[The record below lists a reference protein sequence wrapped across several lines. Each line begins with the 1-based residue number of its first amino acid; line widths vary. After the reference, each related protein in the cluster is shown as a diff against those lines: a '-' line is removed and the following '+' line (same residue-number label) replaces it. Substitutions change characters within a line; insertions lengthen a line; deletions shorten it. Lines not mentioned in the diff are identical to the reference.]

1 MTRFTI
7 TKRKFLKKLAKAK
20 KQIPN
25 DDKNQSFVEL
35 IQNAKAATNKI
46 NGKYP
51 FNMLK
56 LAMIKRLFITELMI
70 IQSQPI
76 PKFPKGG
83 IIAKG
88 GINEPILDTTE
99 KVINKTI

>member
-7 TKRKFLKKLAKAK
+7 CKRKFLKKLAETKKHIPDNIK
-20 KQIPN
+20 KQAFI
-25 DDKNQSFVEL
+25 EL
-35 IQNAKAATNKI
+35 IRDFKIATHKI
-46 NGKYP
+46 NGKDKISL
-51 FNMLK
+51 MK
-56 LAMIKRLFITELMI
+56 LFILIRVFITQLMI

-88 GINEPILDTTE
+88 GIAEPIL
-99 KVINKTI
+99 

>member
-7 TKRKFLKKLAKAK
+7 CKRKFLKKLTEAK
-20 KQIPN
+20 KQIPDN
-25 DDKNQSFVEL
+25 VKKQAFIEL
-35 IQNAKAATNKI
+35 IRDFKIATHKI

-51 FNMLK
+51 VNLIK
-56 LAMIKRLFITELMI
+56 LAMLHRVFITRAMM

-83 IIAKG
+83 IISKG
-88 GINEPILDTTE
+88 GIAEPIL
-99 KVINKTI
+99 

>member
-7 TKRKFLKKLAKAK
+7 NKRKFLKKLSEIK
-20 KQIPN
+20 KQIPDN
-25 DDKNQSFVEL
+25 VKNEAFVEL
-35 IQNAKAATNKI
+35 IQNTKAATHKI
-46 NGKYP
+46 NEKCP
-51 FNMLK
+51 LNLFK
-56 LAMIKRLFITELMI
+56 LTILNRLFITQLMI

-88 GINEPILDTTE
+88 GIAEPIL
-99 KVINKTI
+99 

>member
-7 TKRKFLKKLAKAK
+7 HKRKFLKKLAKAK
-20 KQIPN
+20 KHIPDN
-25 DDKNQSFVEL
+25 IKKQAFIEL
-35 IQNAKAATNKI
+35 IQNTKSNIHKI

-51 FNMLK
+51 VNLIK
-56 LAMIKRLFITELMI
+56 LAMLHRVFITRAMM
-70 IQSQPI
+70 IQSQPV

-88 GINEPILDTTE
+88 GIAEPIL
-99 KVINKTI
+99 